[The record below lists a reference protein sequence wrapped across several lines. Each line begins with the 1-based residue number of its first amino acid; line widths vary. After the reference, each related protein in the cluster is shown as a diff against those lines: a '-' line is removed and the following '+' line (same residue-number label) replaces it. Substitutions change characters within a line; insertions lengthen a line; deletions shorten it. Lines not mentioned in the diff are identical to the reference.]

1 MLVCTAILYFVADI
15 LLNKVALGDG
25 WQIFWP
31 LNGVTIALLV
41 ARPRADWPRLLT
53 AISLGTGAGEY
64 LDGNAFSSMLVQ
76 RALSVLE
83 VYVSASL
90 LPRFHSLDTWL
101 RQPRLYPRFAA
112 AVFAGPTISGLLAA
126 AYFHYLQDDPYFAAF
141 NSWALADA
149 MGIAA
154 VLPFVL
160 ALRSPEARSLL
171 SPKECLKTVLTLAVA
186 MLVMLGIFMISHYPL
201 IFILY
206 PLLMLVDWMLGL
218 FGSSIALCCACVLMV
233 YLTEHGYGP
242 FAKASDLGMSHYLAV
257 QLYLGF
263 HLLGFLPISILFLE
277 RRGMEQELRNS
288 LARTSALASLD
299 GLTGIANRR
308 SLDECLAEQW
318 QAGLVRKTPLA
329 LLMID
334 ADHFK
339 EFNDRFGHQ
348 AGDDCLRAIASALS
362 GVVTRPGD
370 VVARFGGEEFVALL
384 PDTPL
389 DGARRV
395 GEMLRSAVFELA
407 IAHPGAAKAD
417 GSADV
422 EVEPQRVT
430 VSVGCAAMIPTADT
444 QHRQLVKM
452 ADEALYLAKRD
463 GRNRVGFCETQ
474 TETWQPGMATKK
486 LWARIEALR
495 HQRSRARLP

>member
-1 MLVCTAILYFVADI
+1 VLVCTAILYFVADV

-31 LNGVTIALLV
+31 LNGVTIALLIS
-41 ARPRADWPRLLT
+41 RPRAQWPMLLT
-53 AISLGTGAGEY
+53 AVSIGTGAGEY
-64 LDGNAFSSMLVQ
+64 LDGNVFASMLVQ

-83 VYVSASL
+83 VYVSASF
-90 LPRFHSLDTWL
+90 LPRFHSLETWL
-101 RQPRLYPRFAA
+101 RQPRLYARFATA
-112 AVFAGPTISGLLAA
+112 AVTGPTISGLLAA
-126 AYFHYLQDDPYFAAF
+126 AYFHYLQGSPYFAAF

-154 VLPFVL
+154 VLPLAL
-160 ALRSPEARSLL
+160 ALRSPETRSLF
-171 SPKECLKTVLTLAVA
+171 SPREWLKTVLTLAA
-186 MLVMLGIFMISHYPL
+186 AILIMLGIFMISHFPL
-201 IFILY
+201 IFVLY

-218 FGSSIALCCACVLMV
+218 LGSSIALCCACVLMV
-233 YLTEHGYGP
+233 FLTEHGYGP
-242 FAKASDLGMSHYLAV
+242 FAKPAELGMSRELAV

-277 RRGMEQELRNS
+277 RRGMEQELRAS

-308 SLDECLAEQW
+308 SLDECLNEQW
-318 QAGLVRKTPLA
+318 QVGTVRKTPLA

-339 EFNDRFGHQ
+339 EFNDQLGHQ

-362 GVVTRPGD
+362 AVVTRPGD

-389 DGARRV
+389 EGARRV

-407 IAHPGAAKAD
+407 IAHPGATKAEP
-417 GSADV
+417 AHV
-422 EVEPQRVT
+422 EVEPQRLTVT
-430 VSVGCAAMIPTADT
+430 VGCAVMIPSADT
-444 QHRQLVKM
+444 SYQQLVKM
-452 ADEALYLAKRD
+452 ADEALYLAKRN
-463 GRNRVGFCETQ
+463 GRNCVGVCESQ
-474 TETWQPGMATKK
+474 TEMWFPGMATKK

-495 HQRSRARLP
+495 QHRARARPR

>member
-1 MLVCTAILYFVADI
+1 VLVCTAILYFVADT

-31 LNGVTIALLV
+31 LNGVTIALLISH
-41 ARPRADWPRLLT
+41 PRAQWPALLT
-53 AISLGTGAGEY
+53 AVSIGTGAGEY

-90 LPRFHSLDTWL
+90 LPRFHSLETWL

-112 AVFAGPTISGLLAA
+112 AVVSGPTISGLLAA
-126 AYFHYLQDDPYFAAF
+126 TYFHYLQGSPYVAAF

-154 VLPFVL
+154 VLPLAL

-171 SPKECLKTVLTLAVA
+171 SRREWLKTVLTLAA
-186 MLVMLGIFMISHYPL
+186 AILVMLGIFMISHYPL
-201 IFILY
+201 IFVLY

-233 YLTEHGYGP
+233 FLTEHGYGP
-242 FAKASDLGMSHYLAV
+242 FAKPAELGMSRDLAV

-277 RRGMEQELRNS
+277 RRGMEQELRAS
-288 LARTSALASLD
+288 LARTSALAALD

-308 SLDECLAEQW
+308 SLDEYLNEQW
-318 QAGLVRKTPLA
+318 QVGALRKSPLA
-329 LLMID
+329 LIMID

-339 EFNDRFGHQ
+339 EFNDRLGHQ

-362 GVVTRPGD
+362 AVVTRPGD

-407 IAHPGAAKAD
+407 IAHPGAATPGA
-417 GSADV
+417 AHV

-430 VSVGCAAMIPTADT
+430 VTVGCAAMIPSADT
-444 QHRQLVKM
+444 SYRQLVKM

-463 GRNRVGFCETQ
+463 GRNRVGICESE
-474 TETWQPGMATKK
+474 TEIWLPGMATKK
-486 LWARIEALR
+486 LWARIEAFK
-495 HQRSRARLP
+495 HQRARARLR